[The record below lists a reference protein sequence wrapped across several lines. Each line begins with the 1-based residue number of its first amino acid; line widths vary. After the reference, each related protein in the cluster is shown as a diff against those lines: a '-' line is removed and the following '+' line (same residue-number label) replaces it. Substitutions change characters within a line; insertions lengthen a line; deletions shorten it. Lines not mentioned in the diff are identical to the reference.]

1 MEPAAQSSATLQREE
16 WMTMPLGPS
25 DRALS
30 IMTEKKR
37 EEDTEQREIEKDVSL
52 LILAL
57 ILEIVVPLIILCE
70 VSLYY
75 CRYILL
81 G

>member
-1 MEPAAQSSATLQREE
+1 
-16 WMTMPLGPS
+16 MTMPLGPS

-37 EEDTEQREIEKDVSL
+37 EEDTEQREIEEDVSL

-57 ILEIVVPLIILCE
+57 ILEIVVFLII
-70 VSLYY
+70 V
-75 CRYILL
+75 
-81 G
+81 